1 MPEREDTRPIKV
13 EVRNLTKRFGDL
25 LVLDNM
31 SFNIRKGEF
40 VCVVGPTGCGKTTF
54 LNCLT
59 RIHMPSEGDL
69 YIDGVP
75 ADPRKHNISFVFQEP
90 SALPWLTVEDNLA
103 YGLKIKRIPKAE
115 IDRRVAQILD
125 LMGLW
130 EFRKAYPGELSVSAE
145 QRIIIG
151 RSFAMQPDLLLMDE
165 PYGQMDVKMRFYL
178 EDEVIRLWKELGSTV
193 VFITHNIEEAVY
205 LAERVLIL
213 SNKPAKIKEEVRIDL
228 PRPRN
233 ITSSRFIEYR
243 NYITDKINGGR
254 DMESG
259 RLNGKTAIV
268 TGGAR
273 GIGFGI
279 ASRYAD
285 EGARVVIADVLEE
298 EGRKAAMD
306 IGPTAEFY
314 QINLR
319 DRGQIFAM
327 ADYVHETYGHI
338 DILVN
343 CAGVARPCPTLKL
356 AEEVLDEV
364 IDINM
369 KAPLFC
375 CQAVGAYM
383 RRDGGGSI
391 VNISSG
397 NTRMINVGRVPYGI
411 TKGAVN
417 LLTEQLGAEWAL
429 YNIKV
434 NAIAPGWI
442 RTEMVEKPLKSGI
455 LDEEAIL
462 SVSPVGRFGKTEEI
476 ASLASFLACKESDY
490 IVGQVIFADGGWSLG
505 IMPHALDYIREN
517 EED

>member
-1 MPEREDTRPIKV
+1 
-13 EVRNLTKRFGDL
+13 
-25 LVLDNM
+25 
-31 SFNIRKGEF
+31 
-40 VCVVGPTGCGKTTF
+40 
-54 LNCLT
+54 
-59 RIHMPSEGDL
+59 
-69 YIDGVP
+69 
-75 ADPRKHNISFVFQEP
+75 
-90 SALPWLTVEDNLA
+90 
-103 YGLKIKRIPKAE
+103 
-115 IDRRVAQILD
+115 
-125 LMGLW
+125 
-130 EFRKAYPGELSVSAE
+130 
-145 QRIIIG
+145 
-151 RSFAMQPDLLLMDE
+151 
-165 PYGQMDVKMRFYL
+165 
-178 EDEVIRLWKELGSTV
+178 
-193 VFITHNIEEAVY
+193 
-205 LAERVLIL
+205 
-213 SNKPAKIKEEVRIDL
+213 
-228 PRPRN
+228 
-233 ITSSRFIEYR
+233 
-243 NYITDKINGGR
+243 
-254 DMESG
+254 MESG

-306 IGPTAEFY
+306 IGPMAEFY

-327 ADYVHETYGHI
+327 ADYVHESYGHI

-356 AEEVLDEV
+356 AEKVLDEV

-383 RRDGGGSI
+383 RQDGGGSI

-476 ASLASFLACKESDY
+476 ASLACFLACKDSDY

>member
-1 MPEREDTRPIKV
+1 MRESADALARTTGVVVHGIV
-13 EVRNLTKRFGDL
+13 GDL
-25 LVLDNM
+25 V
-31 SFNIRKGEF
+31 RE
-40 VCVVGPTGCGKTTF
+40 
-54 LNCLT
+54 
-59 RIHMPSEGDL
+59 
-69 YIDGVP
+69 
-75 ADPRKHNISFVFQEP
+75 
-90 SALPWLTVEDNLA
+90 
-103 YGLKIKRIPKAE
+103 
-115 IDRRVAQILD
+115 
-125 LMGLW
+125 
-130 EFRKAYPGELSVSAE
+130 
-145 QRIIIG
+145 
-151 RSFAMQPDLLLMDE
+151 
-165 PYGQMDVKMRFYL
+165 
-178 EDEVIRLWKELGSTV
+178 
-193 VFITHNIEEAVY
+193 
-205 LAERVLIL
+205 
-213 SNKPAKIKEEVRIDL
+213 EEV
-228 PRPRN
+228 PN
-233 ITSSRFIEYR
+233 IYKRLV
-243 NYITDKINGGR
+243 
-254 DMESG
+254 ES
-259 RLNGKTAIV
+259 L
-268 TGGAR
+268 
-273 GIGFGI
+273 
-279 ASRYAD
+279 D
-285 EGARVVIADVLEE
+285 
-298 EGRKAAMD
+298 
-306 IGPTAEFY
+306 
-314 QINLR
+314 
-319 DRGQIFAM
+319 GQA
-327 ADYVHETYGHI
+327 

-383 RRDGGGSI
+383 RQDGGGSI

-476 ASLASFLACKESDY
+476 ASLACFLACKDSDY